1 MGVRQRETNDLPR
14 RSDFREFGQLRTGPD
29 GMPEWRNGKK

>member
-14 RSDFREFGQLRTGPD
+14 RSDFREFGQITNWSRWKARLAQ
-29 GMPEWRNGKK
+29 WKK